1 MGSMMGPVVGV
12 GMDLVEVDRMR
23 AAVGRTPGLVDRVFT
38 TAEADWAA
46 GARDPA
52 ERLAVR
58 FAAKEAVLKAM
69 GVGLGAAPM
78 RSIEVVR
85 APSGQPSV
93 VLHGQ
98 AGALAEQLGVHSWH
112 LSLTHTSVT
121 AGAVAVAVG
130 WPASESVPV
139 PVPVPESGSGPGP
152 GSGPRRNDSGSGA
165 EAAGANGA
173 GGANGATGADRA
185 NGATDG

>member
-1 MGSMMGPVVGV
+1 MMGPVVGV

-130 WPASESVPV
+130 WPASGSV

-173 GGANGATGADRA
+173 GGANSGTGA